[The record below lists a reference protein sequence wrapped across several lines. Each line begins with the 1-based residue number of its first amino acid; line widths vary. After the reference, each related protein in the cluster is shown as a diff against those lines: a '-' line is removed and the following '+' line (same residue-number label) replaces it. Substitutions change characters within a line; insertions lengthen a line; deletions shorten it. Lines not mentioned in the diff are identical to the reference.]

1 MAPALTA
8 GAADVT
14 YVFTLTV
21 TDDQSSTPAT
31 DTVNVTVTAPPLGDL
46 VASAGDDKDVD
57 SGQTVTLDGSGTAS
71 DSVRTVSYLWTR
83 SVTGGTLTGETTLTP
98 SFMAPALTAGAADVT
113 YVFTLTVTDDQSSTP
128 ATDTVNVTVTAP
140 PLGDLVASAG
150 DDKDVDS
157 GQTVT
162 LDGSGTA
169 SDSVRTVSYL
179 WTRTGTE
186 GTLAGGTTL
195 TPVFTAPALTAG
207 AADVTYVF
215 TLTVTDDQ
223 SSTPATDTV
232 NVTVTA
238 PPLGDLV
245 ASAGDDKDVD
255 SGQTVTLDG
264 SGTASDSVRTV
275 SYLWT
280 RTGTEGT
287 LAGGTTLTPVFTAPA
302 LTAGAADVTYVF
314 TLTVTDDQSSTP
326 ATDTVNVTVTA
337 PPLGD
342 LVASAGDDKDVDS
355 GQTVTLD
362 GSGTASDSVRTV
374 SYLWTRTGTEGT
386 LAGGT
391 TLTPVFT
398 APALTPGA
406 ADVTYVFTLTVTD
419 DQSSTPATDTV
430 NVTVIAPP
438 LGDLVASAG
447 DDKDVDSGQTVTL
460 DGSGTASDSVRT
472 VSYLWTR
479 TGTEGTLAGGTT
491 LTPVFT
497 APALTPGAADVTY
510 VFTLTVTDDQSST
523 PATDTV
529 NVTVTAPPLGDLVA
543 SAGDDKDVDSG
554 QTVTLDGSGTASDSD
569 RTVSYLWTR
578 TGTEGTLAGG
588 TTLTPVFTA
597 PAIDPWRG

>member
-1 MAPALTA
+1 MIHTFTLTVTDSNSATSADTVEITVNAPPLAVVAGAAERTVNSGESVTLDGSGSSDSTGKLTYAWTRTGGTSISLTGETTDTLTFTADTLDPGAADVTHVFTLTVTDAGATDGVRLMDTATVTVMVTAPPFPDLVASAGDDKDVDSGQTVTLDGSGTASDSVRTVSYLWTRSVTGGTLTGETTLTPSFMAPALTA

-179 WTRTGTE
+179 WTRSVTG
-186 GTLAGGTTL
+186 GTLTGETTWPLL
-195 TPVFTAPALTAG
+195 TPSFMAPALTAG

-232 NVTVTA
+232 NVT
-238 PPLGDLV
+238 
-245 ASAGDDKDVD
+245 
-255 SGQTVTLDG
+255 DG
-264 SGTASDSVRTV
+264 E
-275 SYLWT
+275 W
-280 RTGTEGT
+280 
-287 LAGGTTLTPVFTAPA
+287 
-302 LTAGAADVTYVF
+302 
-314 TLTVTDDQSSTP
+314 
-326 ATDTVNVTVTA
+326 
-337 PPLGD
+337 
-342 LVASAGDDKDVDS
+342 
-355 GQTVTLD
+355 
-362 GSGTASDSVRTV
+362 
-374 SYLWTRTGTEGT
+374 
-386 LAGGT
+386 
-391 TLTPVFT
+391 
-398 APALTPGA
+398 
-406 ADVTYVFTLTVTD
+406 
-419 DQSSTPATDTV
+419 
-430 NVTVIAPP
+430 
-438 LGDLVASAG
+438 
-447 DDKDVDSGQTVTL
+447 
-460 DGSGTASDSVRT
+460 
-472 VSYLWTR
+472 
-479 TGTEGTLAGGTT
+479 
-491 LTPVFT
+491 
-497 APALTPGAADVTY
+497 
-510 VFTLTVTDDQSST
+510 
-523 PATDTV
+523 
-529 NVTVTAPPLGDLVA
+529 
-543 SAGDDKDVDSG
+543 
-554 QTVTLDGSGTASDSD
+554 
-569 RTVSYLWTR
+569 
-578 TGTEGTLAGG
+578 
-588 TTLTPVFTA
+588 
-597 PAIDPWRG
+597 